1 MSGRSKMIL
10 AAAALLLVA
19 VSVVGT
25 LFAVRI
31 FGGSSAGA
39 LGELFGVISE
49 HALHDVSE
57 EELYL
62 SAARGT
68 VAGLNDD
75 YAAYYTAEEYEK
87 NTESKSGH
95 YEGVG
100 ITISYDEAQ
109 GYVVVLVT
117 EDGPASRA
125 GIAVG
130 DVILAVNGTAVSPE
144 EGKDPASL
152 ISALGEEEFEMEL
165 RRGGETYTVRLQCE
179 EIVTHRVQYELLEDG
194 IAYISISAFYA
205 DAQGEFAEAIEQA
218 QADGAHALVL
228 DLRGNLGG
236 YLDQMMGVA
245 DCLLGSRVVL
255 TVKNGDGTE
264 NVYRADGTEL
274 DWPMAVLVNSN
285 TASASEALSGA
296 LQDYGKAVLVG
307 TQTFGKG
314 IVQTTYPLAQSGGWV
329 KMTTGA
335 YYTPNGR
342 SIHEVGLTPD
352 YVVENSQEGSDAQL
366 EAAMT
371 HLLEELGQN

>member
-25 LFAVRI
+25 LFAVRT

-109 GYVVVLVT
+109 GYVIVLVT

-144 EGKDPASL
+144 EGKDPLRSSVRWAKRSL
-152 ISALGEEEFEMEL
+152 KWNCAAAGRPTPCACSA
-165 RRGGETYTVRLQCE
+165 RR
-179 EIVTHRVQYELLEDG
+179 
-194 IAYISISAFYA
+194 S
-205 DAQGEFAEAIEQA
+205 
-218 QADGAHALVL
+218 
-228 DLRGNLGG
+228 
-236 YLDQMMGVA
+236 
-245 DCLLGSRVVL
+245 
-255 TVKNGDGTE
+255 
-264 NVYRADGTEL
+264 
-274 DWPMAVLVNSN
+274 
-285 TASASEALSGA
+285 
-296 LQDYGKAVLVG
+296 
-307 TQTFGKG
+307 
-314 IVQTTYPLAQSGGWV
+314 
-329 KMTTGA
+329 
-335 YYTPNGR
+335 
-342 SIHEVGLTPD
+342 
-352 YVVENSQEGSDAQL
+352 
-366 EAAMT
+366 
-371 HLLEELGQN
+371 